1 MSTLGRSDHI
11 HATSLG
17 PQSTTTRTHA
27 VRALVG
33 AGVIGGFGTAS
44 AMWLAWFIT
53 HLPAIR
59 LPIAPSG
66 VLLLAILAL
75 GTAITARLAPAVP
88 SNTTG
93 PEASLGASRRPA
105 VIVGAL
111 AGLIAAVINL
121 MLLGSKIVEQPAIDP
136 TQLDASQFASGQFAS
151 GQMASGPVASGPAGP
166 SAAQGEAVGQ
176 LVPHAV
182 LVVGGFLLLSAA
194 AGAVAGL
201 IARRRGVALDRP
213 GPLATPRHR
222 LAAMATIACCAT
234 APLLFIGGL
243 VTSTESG
250 MAVPDWP
257 GSYGANMFLYP
268 IGLMAHPRIFLEHA
282 HRLFGA
288 LVGVCTVATFVY
300 ALVAVGKGRS
310 GLMMKLAALGL
321 VVLVVTQGVLG
332 GVRVTEINLFYALF
346 HGVTAQ
352 IFFACLV
359 AFAAV
364 ASPMHA
370 AASPGDATRNAGRSA
385 RLWSFVLIGCL
396 FLQLVLGAAYRHQ
409 GHVHALY
416 THAAFAIVAVVVA
429 IVASFMMQRSD
440 RDTREGVLMRRIGAW
455 IIGTVAVQFMLG
467 WVAFALVTTADERPG
482 VPLYDEMAA
491 APDVPAL
498 EALVATLHQANG
510 ALLLALAT
518 LAAVWTLRM
527 ARSGR
532 GEADSA
538 STQAGLP
545 A

>member
-1 MSTLGRSDHI
+1 MSTLGRSAHSPSQTQAPAQTFAGDVDS
-11 HATSLG
+11 AA
-17 PQSTTTRTHA
+17 TRTQS
-27 VRALVG
+27 VRAVVG
-33 AGVIGGFGTAS
+33 TAVIGGFGTAA
-44 AMWLAWFIT
+44 AMWLVWFIT

-66 VLLLAILAL
+66 ILLLVILAL
-75 GTAITARLAPAVP
+75 GTAITARLTPAKP
-88 SNTTG
+88 SGNTG
-93 PEASLGASRRPA
+93 RSPMLA
-105 VIVGAL
+105 GAL

-121 MLLGSKIVEQPAIDP
+121 MLLGSKIVEQPVLDPTTIDP
-136 TQLDASQFASGQFAS
+136 TQLDAT
-151 GQMASGPVASGPAGP
+151 
-166 SAAQGEAVGQ
+166 AADAQAVGR
-176 LVPHAV
+176 LVPNAA

-194 AGAVAGL
+194 AGAVAGV
-201 IARRRGVALDRP
+201 IARRRTADASRL

-300 ALVAVGKGRS
+300 TLVAAGTDRS
-310 GLMMKLAALGL
+310 GLMMKLAGLGL
-321 VVLVVTQGVLG
+321 VILVVTQGVLG

-364 ASPMHA
+364 ASPLHHSA
-370 AASPGDATRNAGRSA
+370 QPTDATAKAGRSA
-385 RLWSFVLIGCL
+385 RLWAFVLIGCL
-396 FLQLVLGAAYRHQ
+396 FLQLILGAAYRHQ

-440 RDTREGVLMRRIGAW
+440 RESREGKLMRRIGTW

-467 WVAFALVTTADERPG
+467 WVAFALVTTADDRGG
-482 VPLYDEMAA
+482 VPLYDEMAS

-527 ARSGR
+527 ARGPGGKTS
-532 GEADSA
+532 SA
-538 STQAGLP
+538 SAQAGLP

>member
-1 MSTLGRSDHI
+1 MSTLGRSAHTQA
-11 HATSLG
+11 ATLDLRS
-17 PQSTTTRTHA
+17 SAARTDA
-27 VRALVG
+27 VRATVG
-33 AGVIGGFGTAS
+33 TGVIGGFGTAA

-66 VLLLAILAL
+66 VLLLAILVL
-75 GTAITARLAPAVP
+75 GTAITARLAPAKAGG
-88 SNTTG
+88 NTGNGRT
-93 PEASLGASRRPA
+93 PIFA
-105 VIVGAL
+105 GAL
-111 AGLIAAVINL
+111 AGLIAATINL
-121 MLLGSKIVEQPAIDP
+121 MLLGSKIVEQPQIDP
-136 TQLDASQFASGQFAS
+136 TQLD
-151 GQMASGPVASGPAGP
+151 PAAKQ
-166 SAAQGEAVGQ
+166 AAGVGQ
-176 LVPHAV
+176 LVPNAA
-182 LVVGGFLLLSAA
+182 LVIAGFLLLSAV
-194 AGAVAGL
+194 AGAAAAL
-201 IARRRGVALDRP
+201 IARRRTASL
-213 GPLATPRHR
+213 GPLATPQHR
-222 LAAMATIACCAT
+222 LAAMATITCCAT

-300 ALVAVGKGRS
+300 ALVAAGKGRAP
-310 GLMMKLAALGL
+310 LMTKLAAFGL
-321 VVLVVTQGVLG
+321 VILVITQGVLG

-346 HGVTAQ
+346 HGITAQ

-364 ASPMHA
+364 SSPLHA
-370 AASPGDATRNAGRSA
+370 TAAPREETANAGRSA
-385 RLWSFVLIGCL
+385 RLWAFVLIGCL
-396 FLQLVLGAAYRHQ
+396 FLQLILGAAYRHQ

-416 THAAFAIVAVVVA
+416 THAAFAIVAVIVA

-440 RDTREGVLMRRIGAW
+440 RESREGALMRRIGTW

-467 WVAFALVTTADERPG
+467 WVAFALVTTADDRGG

-527 ARSGR
+527 ARGTR
-532 GEADSA
+532 GSDPGP
-538 STQAGLP
+538 STEAGLP